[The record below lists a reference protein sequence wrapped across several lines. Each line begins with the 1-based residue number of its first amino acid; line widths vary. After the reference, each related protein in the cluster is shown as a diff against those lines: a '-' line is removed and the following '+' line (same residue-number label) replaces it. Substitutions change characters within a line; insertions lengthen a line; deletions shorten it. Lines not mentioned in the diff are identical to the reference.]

1 MNTITRA
8 TAGMAL
14 ALSAGMAAGQDR
26 PSPPPE
32 PAPPSPEQQS
42 SSPPA
47 KKTDDLPGLDD
58 LLGLPSGDQKKAPDA
73 GDALRREL
81 EDKLAGQQ
89 IAEQFDE
96 AVRLMGQTADRIE
109 ATLDTGLA
117 TQRLQEDVIKKLD
130 ALIESAKKRKNN
142 SSSSSSSS
150 QNEKQRNQPNQPQ
163 SEQNQAGKGENKGQ
177 VDPPARKDG
186 QVNPALD
193 QTGAA
198 WGGLPAHVR
207 EALSQGSADSY
218 SSLYRALT
226 EAYYRRLAE
235 EAGK

>member
-1 MNTITRA
+1 MTTRTQPWA
-8 TAGMAL
+8 APIVTL
-14 ALSAGMAAGQDR
+14 ALIAGAAVAQDQQ
-26 PSPPPE
+26 PAPEPPQQPAPGPPE
-32 PAPPSPEQQS
+32 KP
-42 SSPPA
+42 
-47 KKTDDLPGLDD
+47 DDTLPGLDD
-58 LLGLPSGDQKKAPDA
+58 LLGLPGDQKMPAAD
-73 GDALRREL
+73 DALRREL

-130 ALIESAKKRKNN
+130 ALIESAKKRNN

-150 QNEKQRNQPNQPQ
+150 SQRDKQQSQPNQPQ
-163 SEQNQAGKGENKGQ
+163 SQQSQAGKGENRGQ

-186 QVNPALD
+186 SVNPALD

-207 EALSQGSADSY
+207 DALSQGSADAY

>member
-1 MNTITRA
+1 MRA
-8 TAGMAL
+8 VARPLISLGLT
-14 ALSAGMAAGQDR
+14 LSLGAAVVAQDQ
-26 PSPPPE
+26 
-32 PAPPSPEQQS
+32 PAPPTTPVPES
-42 SSPPA
+42 APPPA
-47 KKTDDLPGLDD
+47 KPGDELPGLDD
-58 LLGLPSGDQKKAPDA
+58 LLGLPADKKDKGSATEDS
-73 GDALRREL
+73 LKREL

-96 AVRLMGQTADRIE
+96 AVRLMGQTADRIQ
-109 ATLDTGLA
+109 ATQDTGLA

-130 ALIESAKKRKNN
+130 ALIDSAKKRNNN

-150 QNEKQRNQPNQPQ
+150 QRDKQQKQPNQPQ
-163 SEQNQAGKGENKGQ
+163 SQQNQAGKGDNRGQ
-177 VDPPARKDG
+177 VDPPPRKDG
-186 QVNPALD
+186 AVNPALD

-207 EALSQGSADSY
+207 EALSQGRADSY